1 MADWRKQ
8 FRAFCQK
15 HRRAFGWWGLAGLAI
30 ALLAFVLWNASGM
43 KTAAAELAAYAQYRF
58 IQRALV
64 VGILVSLCAALLGVS
79 LVLKRFSMIG
89 DGLSHVGF
97 GALSIATACGYA
109 TAEAM
114 PGFLPEGVRVALA
127 GFLKNGIS
135 QNTLAFTLIV
145 VILFAFLLL
154 RLSESSAIKGDSAI
168 AILSTG
174 ALAMGVLV
182 TSFTSGMNTD
192 VYNYL
197 FGSIL
202 AMSATDV
209 FLSVGL
215 SVAVLALFLLFYNKI
230 FAVTFDENF
239 AAATGTP
246 AKAYKMLMAVLAA
259 VTIVVGM
266 RMMGTMLI
274 SSLIIFPA
282 LTSMRVFRRFRQVVF
297 SAAAVS
303 VACFVAGMALSCLYS
318 FPTGAS
324 IVLMNLIVF
333 ALFSAVGA
341 IRSKN

>member
-30 ALLAFVLWNASGM
+30 ALLAFALWNASGM

-114 PGFLPEGVRVALA
+114 PGFLPEGARVALA

-246 AKAYKMLMAVLAA
+246 AKAYKMLM
-259 VTIVVGM
+259 
-266 RMMGTMLI
+266 GTMLI

-324 IVLMNLIVF
+324 IVLMNLIAF